1 MRAKSA
7 VVMIGLDACDAGL
20 AEGFA
25 TSGHLPNLGRLFTR
39 GARCRVR
46 NPMGLFVGA
55 LWPTFSTGVRADRHG
70 VHCWDEIDVASYKR
84 RTTTPHCDQQLLWE
98 RLSEEDRRVAVLD
111 VPHMQGDKPVNGVQF
126 AEWGCHDR
134 HFGFKSW
141 PLNLAGDI
149 ESAFG
154 LHPIFGV
161 DAYTAKSFAPDDY
174 VLRSE
179 RLRNID
185 EDHALLDGLR
195 RGIAQKRAIA
205 NELLSQGGWDLFLT
219 VFGDSHAIGH
229 QQWHLHDPSHPRFD
243 PDAVR
248 ALGGDP
254 ILQVYRDLDASL
266 GELLSQVGEDATVLV
281 LLSHGMGPHYDGT
294 HLLDEILHRID
305 EFNHGPLGL
314 ATTMRRGTRSLAK
327 HCATAYAVPVMRWYA
342 GLRKFKPCREFV
354 SAKQRAKQHFY
365 VAPNNFCYG
374 GVEFNVIGREPRGSV
389 HPEDL
394 DKLCAQLTADLMALV
409 NVETG
414 GPVITGV
421 DKSSRW
427 YRRSP
432 EDTLPDLFL
441 DWERSGLIETVWSP
455 KTEIVHAPYVHWRS
469 GDHRPE
475 GLLLAYGPGI
485 PSSTVLP
492 SIEVEDLAPS
502 IAGRLGVSFGETDG
516 KTLAWLGAAV

>member
-1 MRAKSA
+1 MRGKPR

-25 TSGHLPNLGRLFTR
+25 ASGHLPNLGRLFTG

-46 NPMGLFVGA
+46 NPMGLFVGV
-55 LWPTFSTGVRADRHG
+55 LWPTFATGVSADRHG
-70 VHCWDEIDVASYKR
+70 VHCWDEIDVASYQR
-84 RTTTPHCDQQLLWE
+84 RTTTPRCEQQLLWQ
-98 RLSEEDRRVAVLD
+98 RLSQEDRRVAVLD
-111 VPHMQGDKPVNGVQF
+111 VPHMQGDTPVNGVQF

-185 EDHALLDGLR
+185 EDRGLLDGLR

-205 NELLSQGGWDLFLT
+205 KELLSQGGWDLFLT

-229 QQWHLHDPSHPRFD
+229 QQWHLHDLSHPRFD

-254 ILQVYRDLDASL
+254 ILEVYRDLDASV
-266 GELLSQVGEDATVLV
+266 GELLSEVGEDTTVLV

-305 EFNHGPLGL
+305 EFDHGPLGL
-314 ATTMRRGTRSLAK
+314 ATTMRRATRSLAE
-327 HCATAYAVPVMRWYA
+327 HCATAYAVPSCAGMRGCA
-342 GLRKFKPCREFV
+342 NSSHAANSCRPS
-354 SAKQRAKQHFY
+354 SAASSTSTWHRIISAMA
-365 VAPNNFCYG
+365 VLGSMSSAANPEALCT
-374 GVEFNVIGREPRGSV
+374 PRISTKSALIL
-389 HPEDL
+389 PPTSW
-394 DKLCAQLTADLMALV
+394 LCSMSIPAVRSSPASI
-409 NVETG
+409 N
-414 GPVITGV
+414 PVVGIAA
-421 DKSSRW
+421 R
-427 YRRSP
+427 
-432 EDTLPDLFL
+432 
-441 DWERSGLIETVWSP
+441 P
-455 KTEIVHAPYVHWRS
+455 KTRCQIY
-469 GDHRPE
+469 
-475 GLLLAYGPGI
+475 
-485 PSSTVLP
+485 SSIG
-492 SIEVEDLAPS
+492 SA
-502 IAGRLGVSFGETDG
+502 AG
-516 KTLAWLGAAV
+516 